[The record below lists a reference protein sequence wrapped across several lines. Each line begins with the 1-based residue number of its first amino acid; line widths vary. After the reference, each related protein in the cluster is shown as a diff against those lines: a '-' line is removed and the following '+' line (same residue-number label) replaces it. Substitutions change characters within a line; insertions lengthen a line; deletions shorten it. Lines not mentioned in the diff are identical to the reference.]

1 MGISPATGRNVDR
14 EKRTPQETVQRNT
27 AKGKPPERAGR
38 KARGL
43 RRQRYAGPAATYFE
57 RMNTLK
63 KRRTKM
69 LANKQK
75 KSDPAGGA
83 HE

>member
-57 RMNTLK
+57 RMNPQ

-75 KSDPAGGA
+75 NYDPAGA
-83 HE
+83 SHE